1 MLRSRPSWGRAIV
14 LGASSGIGA
23 ALARQLAGVGCR
35 VALLA
40 RRESELA
47 AVADAI
53 NGARAASSPQPLAR
67 PYVHDVTCTAEVQPL
82 FGGIVNDL
90 GGLDLVVYAAG
101 VMPVLLEAEYS
112 LEKDRQ
118 TVEVNLV
125 GAIAWLNQAARHFA
139 RTRSGTIVGVSSVA
153 GDRGRRGYPVYGAS
167 KAALDAYLEALR
179 HRLARSGVA
188 VVTAKPGPVDTRM
201 SAHVRRRPFLI
212 SADRAAREILAAAA
226 RGTPVA
232 YVPRLWRPIMFAV
245 RSLPHALFARLDI

>member
-1 MLRSRPSWGRAIV
+1 MPRSRPSWAQAIV

-23 ALARQLAGVGCR
+23 ALARQLAGAGCR

-40 RRESELA
+40 RRESELT

-53 NGARAASSPQPLAR
+53 NGPAAAGSPPPLAR
-67 PYVHDVTCTAEVQPL
+67 AYVHDVTCTAEVEPL
-82 FGGIVNDL
+82 FARIVNDL
-90 GGLDLVVYAAG
+90 GGLDLMVYAAG
-101 VMPVLLEAEYS
+101 VMPPLGEAEYS
-112 LEKDRQ
+112 FEKDRQ

-139 RTRSGTIVGVSSVA
+139 RARTGTIVGVSSVA

-179 HRLARSGVA
+179 HRLTRSGVA

-245 RSLPHALFARLDI
+245 RSLPHALFTRLDL

>member
-1 MLRSRPSWGRAIV
+1 MPRSPEPWGRAII

-23 ALARQLAGVGCR
+23 ALAQRLAGAGCH

-47 AVADAI
+47 RIAGAM
-53 NGARAASSPQPLAR
+53 NGIATASAASPLAR
-67 PYVHDVTCTAEVQPL
+67 FYVHDVTRSAEVRPL
-82 FGGIVNDL
+82 FARIVSDL
-90 GGLDLVVYAAG
+90 GGLDLVIYAAG
-101 VMPVLLEAEYS
+101 VMPPVGEAEYS

-118 TVEVNLV
+118 TVEVNLL
-125 GAIAWLNQAARHFA
+125 GAIAWLNEAAELFA
-139 RTRSGTIVGVSSVA
+139 RTRAGTIVGISSVA
-153 GDRGRRGYPVYGAS
+153 GDRGRRGNPVYCAS
-167 KAALDAYLEALR
+167 KAALDTYLEALR

-201 SAHVRRRPFLI
+201 SAHVGRRPFLI
-212 SADRAAREILAAAA
+212 SADRAAREILAAAG

-245 RSLPHALFARLDI
+245 RSLPHALFARLDL